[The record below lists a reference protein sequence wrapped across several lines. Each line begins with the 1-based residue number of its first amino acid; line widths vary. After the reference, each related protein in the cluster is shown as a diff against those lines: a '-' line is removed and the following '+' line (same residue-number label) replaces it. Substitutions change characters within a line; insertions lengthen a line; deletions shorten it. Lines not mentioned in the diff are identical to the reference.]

1 MLPATTETNRPHA
14 GRRTPPRAEV
24 LVTGLGATTPLGGD
38 APSSWAALLSG
49 RSGVTR
55 LDTPWAEQLPVRI
68 AGGMCEDPAFRLDRV
83 RRRRLDRSQ
92 AAAVVAAGEA
102 WTDAG
107 APEVDAERLAVVV
120 GTGIGGGLTLLEQD
134 DRLEQR
140 GPRAISPHTVPML
153 MPNGS
158 AAAVGLLLGARAG
171 THAPTSAC
179 ASGAEALAVGMLLIR
194 SGRADVVVAGGTDA
208 CLHPLALGAFAR
220 MRALSLRNDAPDLA
234 SRPFDRD
241 RDGFVM
247 SEGAGMV
254 VLERADFAR
263 ARGAHVHATLSGA
276 GVTSDAYDVTLPAAE
291 GQVRAIGAALR
302 DADLGG
308 ADIGHVNA
316 HATGTPL
323 GDATEA
329 RAVQEAVGP
338 HPAVTAC
345 KSATG
350 HLLGASGA
358 VEAVFTVLTLVHGLI
373 PPVRNLDE
381 ASDGIEL
388 DLVSGGPRRASVRA
402 ALSTSF
408 GFGGHNVVLAF
419 TG

>member
-1 MLPATTETNRPHA
+1 MLPATTEANPPDA
-14 GRRTPPRAEV
+14 GRRTPAGADV

-38 APSSWAALLSG
+38 VPSSWAALLSG
-49 RSGVTR
+49 RSGVSR
-55 LDTPWAEQLPVRI
+55 LDAAWAEQLPVRI
-68 AGGMCEDPAFRLDRV
+68 AGGMCEDPTSRLDRI
-83 RRRRLDRSQ
+83 RQRRLDRSQ
-92 AAAVVAAGEA
+92 AAAVVAAREA

-107 APEVDAERLAVVV
+107 APVVEPERLAVVV
-120 GTGIGGGLTLLEQD
+120 GTGIGGGLTILEQD

-158 AAAVGLLLGARAG
+158 AAAVALLLGARAG

-179 ASGAEALAVGMLLIR
+179 ASGAEALAVGSLLIR

-220 MRALSLRNDAPDLA
+220 IRALSLRNEAPDLA
-234 SRPFDRD
+234 SRPFDRE

-254 VLERADFAR
+254 VLERAGFAR
-263 ARGAHVHATLSGA
+263 ARGAQVHATMAGA

-291 GQVRAIGAALR
+291 GQMRAIGAALR
-302 DADLGG
+302 DAGLTA
-308 ADIGHVNA
+308 ADVDHVNA
-316 HATGTPL
+316 HATGTPV

-329 RAVQEAVGP
+329 RAVREAVGP

-373 PPVRNLDE
+373 PAVRNLDK

-388 DLVSGGPRRASVRA
+388 DLVAGGPRRTPVRA

-419 TG
+419 TR

>member
-1 MLPATTETNRPHA
+1 MLPATTEANRPHA
-14 GRRTPPRAEV
+14 GRRTPPSPDV

-38 APSSWAALLSG
+38 APSSWRALLSG
-49 RSGVTR
+49 RSGVSR
-55 LDTPWAEQLPVRI
+55 LDTSWAEQLPVRI
-68 AGGMCEDPAFRLDRV
+68 AGGMCEDPASRLDRIQ
-83 RRRRLDRSQ
+83 RRRLDRSQ
-92 AAAVVAAGEA
+92 AAAVVAAREA

-107 APEVDAERLAVVV
+107 APQVEPERLAVVV

-134 DRLEQR
+134 DRLEER
-140 GPRAISPHTVPML
+140 GPRAISPYTVPML

-179 ASGAEALAVGMLLIR
+179 ASGAEALAVGTLLIR

-220 MRALSLRNDAPDLA
+220 MRALSLRNDAPDRA
-234 SRPFDRD
+234 SRPFDRE

-291 GQVRAIGAALR
+291 GQTRAIGAALR
-302 DADLGG
+302 DAGLTG
-308 ADIGHVNA
+308 ADIDHVNA

-358 VEAVFTVLTLVHGLI
+358 VEAVFTVLTLEQGLI
-373 PPVRNLDE
+373 PPVRNLDR

-388 DLVSGGPRRASVRA
+388 DLVCGGPRRVPARA

-419 TG
+419 TR